1 MMNSMNAIHGAREGG
16 DGTHIRVAHQI
27 YSALILEHK
36 RMKLIF
42 MMVDCCRRNEV
53 AANAF
58 FVPAPVPMCFR
69 IRSPRDTHTHTHAC
83 VWPQPHTA
91 YDEIP

>member
-1 MMNSMNAIHGAREGG
+1 MMNSTNAIHGACDGEGG

-27 YSALILEHK
+27 YIALILEHK

-58 FVPAPVPMCFR
+58 FVPTRHP
-69 IRSPRDTHTHTHAC
+69 C
-83 VWPQPHTA
+83 VFVSIVHIPHTRSRSA
-91 YDEIP
+91 TTTHGI